1 MIFITNTK
9 YPNYIID
16 FLSEE
21 WQRNNLIAL
30 TFMFALIFVGRFLN
44 KKQNSFVLYTMGV
57 ILMFSS
63 IYSPLRSYLSG
74 NWNIATDLPLHLCGI
89 SALICSVL
97 PFLKRKQ
104 ALFDFVF
111 YTEAFSISQ
120 SEKPSIQSSFA
131 HISGE
136 QAMLNPDCKPIGR
149 IFYQI
154 EGVNRFE
161 AEFFLSQDCI
171 YYLFYQNGKKMYAS
185 KMTQQGFNFFANIY
199 KQIGKPIQ

>member
-1 MIFITNTK
+1 MKKVAFFLFSLFIVMACNQNEKPSNNTDQVTSTPATTAEQ
-9 YPNYIID
+9 YPSMPVDTLRMLYDRTDYI
-16 FLSEE
+16 
-21 WQRNNLIAL
+21 
-30 TFMFALIFVGRFLN
+30 
-44 KKQNSFVLYTMGV
+44 
-57 ILMFSS
+57 
-63 IYSPLRSYLSG
+63 
-74 NWNIATDLPLHLCGI
+74 
-89 SALICSVL
+89 
-97 PFLKRKQ
+97 
-104 ALFDFVF
+104 DFVF